1 MTEIGSG
8 ARVGAG
14 GLTRRRAKE
23 ARQTLDQDAEGGAGA
38 LSRMGFAGRTEVL
51 SGGLDEGM
59 KKNSESG

>member
-1 MTEIGSG
+1 M
-8 ARVGAG
+8 GAG